1 MSSYNPAFR
10 DPSRKGE
17 SDTYNG
23 TSPWYWVLH
32 VMLVI
37 YALGYLASLAISL
50 NTVVPHTYFKANQN
64 GVLYSDRYNSAYW
77 LATFFSAFRLFVFL
91 VLCSMLL
98 YRNTRC
104 CGQNGG
110 CTVFWIMLLMGL
122 VLLELFNFTI
132 LTNAFVKCNGVDQ
145 VDNPCNDLMWCCVP
159 EVYTNPTNLCS
170 NTIACA
176 PLTGDG
182 VPTPT
187 SLSQLKPNTDF
198 IWMFS
203 VTVCFMAFDVF
214 FLLLPIGLWLVNSS
228 STFMAEDDNMGAE
241 QSPSQKQDLNVND
254 FLGTPIVGSGKLKT
268 MAKKRLSVGSDG
280 IVTPLIE
287 KMDERKIQHEPKMT
301 KQP

>member
-1 MSSYNPAFR
+1 MSAASAPAPRNPAFAQ
-10 DPSRKGE
+10 GE
-17 SDTYNG
+17 TDTYNG
-23 TSPWYWVLH
+23 TSVWYWVLH

-91 VLCSMLL
+91 VLCSMIL

-104 CGQNGG
+104 CGRYGG
-110 CTVFWIMLLMGL
+110 CTVFWIVLLVGL

-132 LTNAFVKCNGVDQ
+132 LTNFFVKCNGVDQ
-145 VDNPCNDLMWCCVP
+145 VDNPCNDLLWCCVP
-159 EVYTNPTNLCS
+159 SVFANPSNLCS

-176 PLTGDG
+176 PLTGSG
-182 VPTPT
+182 APTPT
-187 SLSQLKPNTDF
+187 SLDQLKPNTDF

-203 VTVCFMAFDVF
+203 VSTVFMVFDAF
-214 FLLLPIGLWLVNSS
+214 FLLLPIGLWLVNSAS
-228 STFMAEDDNMGAE
+228 STFMGGGGGEE
-241 QSPSQKQDLNVND
+241 TCRKDLVVDD
-254 FLGTPIVGSGKLKT
+254 FLGTQINGGGGG
-268 MAKKRLSVGSDG
+268 MAKRRPPKKVGIESDL
-280 IVTPLIE
+280 VSPLIE
-287 KMDERKIQHEPKMT
+287 KMEERKIQHEPKMT